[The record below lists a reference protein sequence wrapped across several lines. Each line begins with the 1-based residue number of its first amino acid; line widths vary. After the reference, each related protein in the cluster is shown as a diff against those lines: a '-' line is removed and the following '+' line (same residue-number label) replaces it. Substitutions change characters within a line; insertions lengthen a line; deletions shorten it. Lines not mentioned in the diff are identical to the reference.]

1 MKQIFLALL
10 LLLFIQCEMLPSKYP
25 VYGPGS
31 TTSTSSG
38 EKQEFADLLAKDQIN
53 KKHVTAEVL
62 TYLLNEPDPSDKN
75 TAAVIENASE
85 CNLILRVVGITNNH
99 IYNLPVSARTKNQ
112 FVLQKGSYTFKST
125 ICGAKYYSQK
135 VLSAPLILK
144 LSAQ

>member
-1 MKQIFLALL
+1 MKQIFLTLL
-10 LLLFIQCEMLPSKYP
+10 LLVFIQCEMLPPKYP

-31 TTSTSSG
+31 ASSTSSG

-53 KKHVTAEVL
+53 KKHVNAEVL
-62 TYLLNEPDPSDKN
+62 TYLLNEPDPSEKN
-75 TAAVIENASE
+75 TAAVIENASS
-85 CNLILRVVGITNNH
+85 CNLILRVVGISNNQ

-112 FVLQKGSYTFKST
+112 FVLQKGSYTFKSS
-125 ICGAKYYSQK
+125 ICGANYYSQK